1 MNNIGETI
9 KKHRLENHLTQE
21 ELGKTLFVS
30 KQAVSKWENGKTLPD
45 INTIKKLAELLSI
58 PHEEILGESIQQ
70 TKQYRKWIR
79 ILIPIVLISI
89 IAMLFFAFDGV
100 GFIQRRTQSGTAIVL
115 LRENGVVVKAEDY
128 EIIGLVKLKPGQ
140 NGYSFDIDYGEVK
153 GSIITSNG
161 KEIEFG
167 FVNTNNWHNVQISIN
182 INNDSASQS
191 VIYKTD
197 NDIIEVIE
205 TNNKFDEVNKTSVFQ
220 GGV

>member
-1 MNNIGETI
+1 MNHIGEII
-9 KKHRLENHLTQE
+9 KKYRLMNDLTQE
-21 ELGKTLFVS
+21 ELGKPLFVS

-45 INTIKKLAELLSI
+45 IITIKRLAELLSI

-70 TKQYRKWIR
+70 TKQYRKWVR
-79 ILIPIVLISI
+79 ILVPIVLISI

-115 LRENGVVVKAEDY
+115 VRENGVVVKAKEY

-140 NGYSFDIDYGEVK
+140 NGYSFDIDYGEVR
-153 GSIITSNG
+153 GSILTSNG

-167 FVNTNNWHNVQISIN
+167 FVNTNNWHNVQINVN
-182 INNDSASQS
+182 INHDSVSQS

-205 TNNKFDEVNKTSVFQ
+205 TNNEFDERNKTSVFR